1 MLAHLTLVS
10 YLAYGLWALVF
21 IVWPGIVM
29 YRERGQ
35 PRHRGETPRDDILR
49 PSYSH

>member
-1 MLAHLTLVS
+1 MLEHLTAVS
-10 YLAYGLWALVF
+10 FVAYGLWALIF

-35 PRHRGETPRDDILR
+35 PRLRIETPRDELLR
-49 PSYSH
+49 PTH